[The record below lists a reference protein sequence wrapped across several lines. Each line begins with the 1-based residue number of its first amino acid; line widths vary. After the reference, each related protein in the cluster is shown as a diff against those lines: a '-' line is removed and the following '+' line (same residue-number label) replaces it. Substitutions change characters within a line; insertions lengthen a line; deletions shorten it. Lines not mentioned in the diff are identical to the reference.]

1 MPWAH
6 NKILLKTID
15 TTINFL
21 YKVAHTTNSMLFNGS
36 PAETE
41 ARRREEVRKGR
52 KGRLFM
58 RLDMGWEAARNN
70 RLAGTG
76 QSTGACL
83 ILSAVTRQ

>member
-6 NKILLKTID
+6 NKILLTTID

-52 KGRLFM
+52 LFM
-58 RLDMGWEAARNN
+58 RLDRDWEAARNN
-70 RLAGTG
+70 RLAGISQTDW
-76 QSTGACL
+76 S
-83 ILSAVTRQ
+83 LSDLECCHKTVR